1 MRHSFGAA
9 LAAATLVAF
18 LAFASLATAGDNGHA
33 NRDDY
38 GHVRDSNKGRDRGD
52 PSIQVGERP
61 LWLVDGMDDSDL
73 KRKLLKCSDD
83 LVRRTQFSIA
93 HRGAPLLLPEH
104 TKEAYT
110 AGARQGAGIVEC
122 DVTFTRDGQLVCR
135 HDECD
140 LHTTTNI
147 VNTPLNAKCSTP
159 WSGANSSPRCC
170 ASDITLAEFRTLK
183 GKMDASAP
191 AATTA
196 AGYLGGTAA
205 WRTDLYNSRGT
216 LLTLRESIALNRK
229 LGVGHTPELKAG
241 NPVRVNQVFG
251 SQAKYAQAMIDEFK
265 RAGVQPRDVW
275 PQSFNL
281 EDVLYWIRNEPR
293 FGKQAVYLDDVDP
306 SSGFPPLTP
315 AELRAAHANGVRIF
329 APPIPALLAVH
340 ASTNSLVPS
349 QYAKDIK
356 AAGLDIITWSF
367 ERSDLRRG
375 AAFGGFYAAYDPQ
388 GLVVKKDSDMYLALH
403 ALAQDVKVLGVFSDW
418 PATVSYYASCMGL
431 E

>member
-1 MRHSFGAA
+1 MRHL
-9 LAAATLVAF
+9 LAAAAACLGI
-18 LAFASLATAGDNGHA
+18 ASMTWAIAGDPYYDDARHDRHRHEHA
-33 NRDDY
+33 
-38 GHVRDSNKGRDRGD
+38 D
-52 PSIQVGERP
+52 PSIQVGDRP
-61 LWLVDGMDDSDL
+61 RFLVDGMDDSAL
-73 KRKLLKCSDD
+73 KRKLQSCSDE
-83 LVRRTQFSIA
+83 LVRRTKFSIA
-93 HRGAPLLLPEH
+93 HRGAPLQFPEH

-122 DVTFTRDGQLVCR
+122 DVTFTKDGQLVCR

-147 VNTPLNAKCSTP
+147 VNTPLNASCSVP

-170 ASDITLAEFRTLK
+170 ASDITLAEFRSLK

-191 AATTA
+191 AATSA

-216 LLTLRESIALNRK
+216 LLTLKESIALNKR
-229 LGVGHTPELKAG
+229 LGVGHTPELKSG
-241 NPVRVNQVFG
+241 NPARVNAVFG

-265 RAGVQPRDVW
+265 RAGVNPRDVW

-281 EDVLYWIRNEPR
+281 GDVLYWIRNEPR
-293 FGKQAVYLDDVDP
+293 FGKQAVYLDDIDP
-306 SSGFPPLTP
+306 SAGVPRLTV
-315 AELRAAHANGVRIF
+315 AELASLEQNGVKIF
-329 APPIPALLAVH
+329 APPIPALLAVD
-340 ASTNSLVPS
+340 AARLELVPS
-349 QYAKDIK
+349 QYALDIK

-375 AAFGGFYAAYDPQ
+375 AAFGGFYAAYDPA
-388 GLVVKKDSDMYLALH
+388 GLVVKKDSDMYLALDT
-403 ALAQDVKVLGVFSDW
+403 LAQDVKVLGVFSDW